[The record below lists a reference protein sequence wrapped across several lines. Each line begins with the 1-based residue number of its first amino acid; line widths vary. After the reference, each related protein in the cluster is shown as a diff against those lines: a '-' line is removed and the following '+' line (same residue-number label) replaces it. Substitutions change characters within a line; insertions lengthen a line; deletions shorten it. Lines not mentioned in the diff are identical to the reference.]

1 MEWWHIGILMFSSLF
16 LLLILGIPV
25 AFGLVTVSFMVI
37 LFSWGPGGLLTL
49 AANTF
54 SSLTNYLLLAA
65 PLFIFMGISIEV
77 SGLAEDAF
85 KAIENWLGRVRGS
98 LAICTVTAATIFGA
112 ATGFSGT
119 GSAAFGPVVLPEM
132 ARRKYD
138 PGLALGAM
146 GGGSALGVLIPPSV
160 PLLMFGFLSGESIS
174 KLFLAGVIPG
184 IVGSLI
190 FMTYISIRTRFN
202 PSLAPLGQVAT
213 WREALLNTW
222 RILPLFMLILLV
234 LGSLWGGMATPTE
247 AAAFGAF
254 GAFLMVIFYGR
265 FSWHTLK
272 HIMIRT
278 VEINAMVFAIIIGA
292 FAFTQ
297 MLSYTGF
304 VTKFSALVANLP
316 VSPWLIIALMMAVN
330 IFLGCFLDT
339 MAIFFLTL
347 PIYLPVVNTLGYDL
361 IWFAILMTINSEI
374 GALTPPVGI
383 GLYILKGVAPKEW
396 SFSMAIRGIT
406 PYVFLYLL
414 LMILVGV
421 IPQIAL
427 WLPKHM

>member
-1 MEWWHIGILMFSSLF
+1 MEWWHIGILMFLSLF
-16 LLLILGIPV
+16 SLLILGIPV
-25 AFGLVTVSFMVI
+25 AFGLISIALIIIPF
-37 LFSWGPGGLLTL
+37 LWGPSGWITL
-49 AANTF
+49 AANSF

-65 PLFIFMGISIEV
+65 PMFIFMGISIEV

-98 LAICTVTAATIFGA
+98 LAICTVTTATVFGA

-146 GGGSALGVLIPPSV
+146 GAGSALGVLIPPSV
-160 PLLMFGFLSGESIS
+160 PLLMYGFLSGESIA
-174 KLFLAGVIPG
+174 KLFIAGVIPG
-184 IVGSLI
+184 IIGSLI
-190 FMTYISIRTRFN
+190 FMTYISIRVRLN
-202 PSLAPLGQVAT
+202 PNLAPLGQAT
-213 WREALLNTW
+213 TWHEAIVNTW
-222 RILPLFMLILLV
+222 RILPLFILIILV

-247 AAAFGAF
+247 AASLGAF

-265 FSWHTLK
+265 LNWHTFK

-297 MLSYTGF
+297 ILSYSGF
-304 VTKFSALVANLP
+304 VSHFSILITNLP
-316 VSPWLIIALMMAVN
+316 VPPWFIIILMMFVN
-330 IFLGCFLDT
+330 LFLGCFLDT

-347 PIYLPVVNTLGYDL
+347 PIYLPVVSTLGFDL
-361 IWFAILMTINSEI
+361 IWFSILMTINSEI
-374 GALTPPVGI
+374 GNLTPPVGI
-383 GLYILKGVAPKEW
+383 GLYIIKGVAPKEW
-396 SFSMAIRGIT
+396 SFATAIRGVA
-406 PYVFLYLL
+406 PYWFLYLL
-414 LMILVGV
+414 LMILIGLV
-421 IPQIAL
+421 PQIAL
-427 WLPKHM
+427 WLPNQL